1 MSLTGLLAPF
11 PWSLYSKKLSA
22 RIENPRNSGVFTQED
37 AKARGVRLAEGTEGS
52 IEEGNCIA
60 MSWLVDLE
68 DGVILDARFQVFGQ
82 SALIGA
88 ADTACELLVGKNYDQ
103 ASRFSSDLIDMQLR
117 DRSEDP
123 AFPRETIP
131 HLSLVVSAILEA
143 AENCAGIPLAAGYTS
158 SPMPGG
164 TAASFQGGGYAGWDD
179 LPHDRKLAVVEE
191 VLDREIRPYI
201 ALDAG
206 GVDVVE
212 LTPQRELIVAYKGS
226 CTSCYSSV
234 GSTLAYIQQMLRA
247 KVHADIVVIPNYD
260 TPPTGMPP
268 GFAPGF

>member
-1 MSLTGLLAPF
+1 MSLASLTATF
-11 PWSLYSKKLSA
+11 PWAHYSKKLSA
-22 RIENPRNSGVFTQED
+22 RIESPRNCGVFTRDD
-37 AKARGVRLAEGTEGS
+37 AQARGVRLAEGLDGS
-52 IEEGNCIA
+52 VEEGNCVA

-68 DGVILDARFQVFGQ
+68 NGVILDARFQVFGS

-88 ADTACELLVGKNYDQ
+88 ADTACDLLVGKNYDQ
-103 ASRFSSDLIDMQLR
+103 ASRFTTDLVDMQLR
-117 DRSEDP
+117 DRSEEP
-123 AFPRETIP
+123 AFPREMLPQI
-131 HLSLVVSAILEA
+131 SLVVNAILEA
-143 AENCAGIPLAAGYTS
+143 AESCAGVPLAAGYAS
-158 SPMPGG
+158 SPMPQQGSG
-164 TAASFQGGGYAGWDD
+164 SLQGGGYAGWDD
-179 LPHDRKLAVVEE
+179 LPHDRKVAVVEE

-247 KVHADIVVIPNYD
+247 KVHGDIVVIPNYD

>member
-1 MSLTGLLAPF
+1 MSLSSLLMPF
-11 PWSLYSKKLSA
+11 PWAQYSRKLIA
-22 RIENPRNSGVFTQED
+22 RIENPHNAGAFTSED
-37 AKARGVRLAEGTEGS
+37 AQGRGVRLAQGADGS
-52 IEEGNCIA
+52 IETGNYVA
-60 MSWLVDLE
+60 VSWLVDPG

-88 ADTACELLVGKNYDQ
+88 ADAACDLLVGKNYDQ
-103 ASRFSSDLIDMQLR
+103 ASRFSLDLIDIQLR

-123 AFPRETIP
+123 AFPREMLMHVT
-131 HLSLVVSAILEA
+131 LVVEAILAA
-143 AENCAGIPLAAGYTS
+143 AEACAGIPLAAGYTS
-158 SPMPGG
+158 SPMPQGADTSLHG
-164 TAASFQGGGYAGWDD
+164 TGYAGWDD
-179 LPHDRKLAVVEE
+179 LPHDRKLAVIEA

-212 LTPQRELIVAYKGS
+212 LTDQRELIVAYKGS

-247 KVHADIVVIPNYD
+247 QVHAHIVVIPNYD

-268 GFAPGF
+268 GFSVG